1 MGPSPADLQI
11 RPATP
16 ADAPAILA
24 LMPQLADFDIPS
36 RRAPEQLWQGDAK
49 LLRKVLAGGAPTS
62 FVDVLVTASESVI
75 GMVML
80 TLRPE
85 LLSGAPSAH
94 LEAIV
99 VHPDHR
105 RRGLGK
111 RLMAH
116 SEARVQALGAASL
129 TLHVFNRNER
139 AKAMYVGEGYDLEL
153 VRAVKWLD

>member
-1 MGPSPADLQI
+1 MDLFPADLQI
-11 RPATP
+11 RSAT
-16 ADAPAILA
+16 AFDEAAILA
-24 LMPQLADFDIPS
+24 LMPELADFDIPS
-36 RRAPEQLWQGDAK
+36 RRLPEQLWQGDAK
-49 LLRKVLAGGAPTS
+49 MVRKVLAGGAPDS
-62 FVDVLVTASESVI
+62 FVDVLVTPSEAVV
-75 GMVML
+75 GVVMV

-105 RRGLGK
+105 GRGLGK
-111 RLMAH
+111 HLMAH
-116 SEARVQALGAASL
+116 CETRVQALGAASL